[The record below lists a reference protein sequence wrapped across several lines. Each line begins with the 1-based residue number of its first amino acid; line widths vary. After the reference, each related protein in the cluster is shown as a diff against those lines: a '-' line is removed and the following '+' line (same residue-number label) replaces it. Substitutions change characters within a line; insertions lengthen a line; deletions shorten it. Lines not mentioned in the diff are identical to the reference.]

1 MNEQKQGSFE
11 MEQTREVMGK
21 FIGRLGDLNLGNPEG
36 IPSAY
41 ADYSGEQLNEV
52 AEKNADALVA
62 PTDLSCAAC
71 IDGRCTL
78 HNADG
83 SPAEIRLRRVGGS
96 ASNFGVALNAD
107 ASIVGTLDAEAP
119 LGEQIQVIDDFMGG
133 RSAHE
138 GGCGGA
144 NGEVAD
150 NELIANDDAIMN
162 AVKVFMELP
171 EVKEYLGVGF
181 DEVLGGRIRENAAKT
196 AEFLKAKGWNG
207 QAYVDGVKAQNP
219 RGVET
224 LEVDHEDEKFH
235 GHKEPSVTI
244 VIGDLTMPLDHDG
257 FVWNLAETKK
267 VAEKLAAQRGED
279 GYVQALIAD
288 IAKHMA
294 VCKRLPSTETPI
306 LLIAA

>member
-1 MNEQKQGSFE
+1 MNEQMQGSFE
-11 MEQTREVMGK
+11 MERTREVMGK
-21 FIGRLGDLNLGNPEG
+21 FIGRLGDINLGNVEG
-36 IPSAY
+36 IPSTY
-41 ADYSGEQLNEV
+41 ANYNPEQLNEI
-52 AEKNADALVA
+52 AEKSAQSLVE

-96 ASNFGVALNAD
+96 ASNFGVALNAE
-107 ASIVGTLDAEAP
+107 ASVVDTLDSEAP
-119 LGEQIQVIDDFMGG
+119 LGEQIQVIDDFMGE

-150 NELIANDDAIMN
+150 NELIATDPAIMN
-162 AVKVFMELP
+162 ATKVFMEIP
-171 EVKEYLGVGF
+171 EVKEFFGAGF
-181 DEVLGGRIRENAAKT
+181 DETLGSRVRENAAKT
-196 AEFLKAKGWNG
+196 AEFLKIKGWDG
-207 QAYVDGVKAQNP
+207 QKYVDGVKAQNP

-244 VIGDLTMPLDHDG
+244 VIGKKTMPLDHDG
-257 FVWNLAETKK
+257 FVWNLEETKK
-267 VAEKLAAQRGED
+267 VAEKFAGQRGEE
-279 GYVQALIAD
+279 GYVQVLIAD

-294 VCKRLPSTETPI
+294 VCKRLPSIEAPI
-306 LLIAA
+306 LLVAA